1 MGKNKIE
8 KVLFKTTA
16 SNNIGFGHLF
26 RCLSL
31 AEALKLCGINSVFLA
46 NAEAERTIR
55 EYGFD
60 FVRLEGFNN
69 TDIGFIKRFA
79 PRIVVLDSYLADPRY
94 LEQLS
99 SEYFLVQFDDNNDIY
114 GAISADI
121 LINGNIHAGDLNY
134 IGKKKRT
141 RFLLGPEYLVM
152 KSEYWNL
159 ESFDQSEKS
168 LLITTGGADF
178 FDLMPEFLEAVDK
191 LPMKKRVVIGPG
203 FSESQIRK
211 LEMLSENIEDCELI
225 HKPLSLKEYIAQSSI
240 VISASGSTIYEIL
253 TMKRLP
259 VIFTLADNQRMI
271 AKKLESFGITNL
283 GWYENIDFKKLPE
296 IILREMDIIDTKKRR
311 LSELFSKFDGKGAM
325 RASKVIVDE
334 VKKWKSQK

>member
-16 SNNIGFGHLF
+16 SSNIGFGHLF

-31 AEALKLCGINSVFLA
+31 AEALKSCGINSVFLA
-46 NAEAERTIR
+46 NAEAESKIA
-55 EYGFD
+55 EYRFD
-60 FVRLEGFNN
+60 FVCSESFNYN
-69 TDIGFIKRFA
+69 DIEKIRTINSD
-79 PRIVVLDSYLADPRY
+79 IVVFDSYLAD
-94 LEQLS
+94 LS
-99 SEYFLVQFDDNNDIY
+99 YIEGLAKEHFLVQFDDNNDIY
-114 GAISADI
+114 GEISADI

-134 IGKKKRT
+134 ISKKKRT

-152 KSEYWNL
+152 KSEYWNP
-159 ESFDQSEKS
+159 ESSDQSENS

-178 FDLMPEFLEAVDK
+178 FDLMPEFLEDLGK
-191 LPMKKRVVIGPG
+191 LPLKKRVIVGPG

-211 LEMLSENIEDCELI
+211 LEMLSENIIDCELI
-225 HKPLSLKEYIAQSSI
+225 HKPSSLKEYIAQSSI

-296 IILREMDIIDTKKRR
+296 IILREMDIIDVKKRS

-325 RASKVIVDE
+325 RTAKVIVDE